1 MEGQAVDVAALLQ
14 EAGKAQQISY
24 SPYSRFKV
32 GAALLGKSGQV
43 YTGTNIENSSYGL
56 SICAERTALFNAI
69 NQGEREFQAI
79 AVKGSGKGYIYPCG
93 ACLQVLAEFAP
104 QLQIIVGNEQ
114 DEWEDY
120 LLSDLLPQAFKLSSQ
135 EG

>member
-1 MEGQAVDVAALLQ
+1 MDVAALLQ

>member
-1 MEGQAVDVAALLQ
+1 MDAAALLQ
-14 EAGKAQQISY
+14 EAHKAQQNSY
-24 SPYSRFKV
+24 SPYSDFQV
-32 GAALLGKSGQV
+32 GAALLSKSGQI
-43 YTGTNIENSSYGL
+43 YTGSNIENSSYGL

-104 QLQIIVGNEQ
+104 HLQIILGNEQ
-114 DEWEDY
+114 DEWEEW
-120 LLSDLLPQAFKLSSQ
+120 LLSDLLPQAFKLSKQ

>member
-1 MEGQAVDVAALLQ
+1 MDVAALLQ

-79 AVKGSGKGYIYPCG
+79 AVKGSGKGYIY
-93 ACLQVLAEFAP
+93 Q
-104 QLQIIVGNEQ
+104 
-114 DEWEDY
+114 
-120 LLSDLLPQAFKLSSQ
+120 
-135 EG
+135 

>member
-1 MEGQAVDVAALLQ
+1 MDAAALLQ
-14 EAGKAQQISY
+14 EARKAREKSY
-24 SPYSRFKV
+24 SPYSRFQV

-43 YTGTNIENSSYGL
+43 YTGSNIENSSYGL
-56 SICAERTALFNAI
+56 SICAERTALFNAV

-79 AVKGSGKGYIYPCG
+79 AVKGSGKGYVYPCG

-104 QLQIIVGNEQ
+104 YLQVIVGNEQ
-114 DEWEDY
+114 DEWEEY
-120 LLSDLLPQAFKLSSQ
+120 LLSDLMPQAFKLSTQ